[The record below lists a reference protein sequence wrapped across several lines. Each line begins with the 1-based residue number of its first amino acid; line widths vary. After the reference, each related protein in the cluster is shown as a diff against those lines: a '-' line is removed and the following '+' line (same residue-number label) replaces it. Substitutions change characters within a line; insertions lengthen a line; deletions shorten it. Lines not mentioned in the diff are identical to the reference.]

1 MFEGLVFKL
10 HGDME
15 HADRKVNFYGF
26 DQAKGPSLLICT
38 DVASRGLDFKN
49 VDWVV
54 QWDLSSQVKEY
65 VNRVGRTARIASAG
79 QSLCFV
85 MAPNELGYVQFMKKK
100 YQIDMLE
107 KSRFT
112 LMKLFEQQLAERAKK
127 RKIDP
132 KLVEFR
138 KLRSIDDTDEKQ
150 ESLHCL
156 RQLLTTL
163 MMKDAK
169 SIKDLA
175 RVAKNSSTRAYA
187 GHIQEFRHVLNK
199 TELNLTEYARSF
211 GIYKVVH
218 ETMSKSNLP
227 PRESSKKKTFGKRPR
242 EDKSD
247 KKGTVNVTEETAG
260 TKSGEGS
267 ELFTRRLQKSKLKEL
282 STQLRSAQQLGG
294 DTFRIK

>member
-1 MFEGLVFKL
+1 M
-10 HGDME
+10 
-15 HADRKVNFYGF
+15 
-26 DQAKGPSLLICT
+26 
-38 DVASRGLDFKN
+38 
-49 VDWVV
+49 

-156 RQLLTTL
+156 R
-163 MMKDAK
+163 
-169 SIKDLA
+169 
-175 RVAKNSSTRAYA
+175 
-187 GHIQEFRHVLNK
+187 
-199 TELNLTEYARSF
+199 
-211 GIYKVVH
+211 
-218 ETMSKSNLP
+218 
-227 PRESSKKKTFGKRPR
+227 
-242 EDKSD
+242 
-247 KKGTVNVTEETAG
+247 
-260 TKSGEGS
+260 
-267 ELFTRRLQKSKLKEL
+267 
-282 STQLRSAQQLGG
+282 
-294 DTFRIK
+294 